1 MRLKASPCLV
11 WHKSLQGRR
20 VKPSPAKK
28 GCDTIAQRIT
38 DAERLARIKTL
49 FPDDAEAQD
58 ILAYDKAVDA
68 GQKTP
73 YDLPPDKEK
82 AARKYAHT
90 GTRKTPTTYKF
101 TKRERKPNATKG
113 GIIAEL
119 ADFMEHNSNFNVSN
133 LAITNKE
140 RQISFMVSDETFEL
154 TLVQKRKPKS

>member
-1 MRLKASPCLV
+1 VIS
-11 WHKSLQGRR
+11 
-20 VKPSPAKK
+20 
-28 GCDTIAQRIT
+28 IAQRVT

-68 GQKTP
+68 GEKTP

-82 AARKYAHT
+82 AARKYAHA
-90 GTRKTPTTYKF
+90 GTRKAPTAYKF

-119 ADFMEHNSNFNVSN
+119 ADFMEKHSNFEVSN

-140 RQISFMVSDETFEL
+140 RQISFMVGGETFEL

>member
-1 MRLKASPCLV
+1 MIS
-11 WHKSLQGRR
+11 
-20 VKPSPAKK
+20 
-28 GCDTIAQRIT
+28 TAQRIT

-49 FPDDAEAQD
+49 FPDDVEAQD

-82 AARKYAHT
+82 AAKKYAHA
-90 GTRKTPTTYKF
+90 GTRKAPTAYKF

-119 ADFMEHNSNFNVSN
+119 ADFMEKHSNFEVYN

-140 RQISFMVSDETFEL
+140 RQISFMVGGETFEL